1 MRKALSLIVIAS
13 ALSAVS
19 CDSDDDTQS
28 GGNVTAPATYVF
40 ERNGTSTVSFSG
52 QTARIKMAEELISAM
67 KDFAVTDVTMLE
79 MYRNETATGG
89 DANPFADAALNAET
103 KSVKSKAGA
112 SRDFFST
119 NATEAAEIKADFE
132 TWITAQVSEV
142 FPNENQLAS
151 AGVAGQ
157 IADGSSTRYVNGK
170 GLEYNQAVNKGLIG
184 ALMLDQML
192 NNYLGTSVLDEASNI
207 EDNNNGTLSG
217 TSNYTTME
225 HKWDEAYGY
234 LFGNADNTAAPMSE
248 LGGSDSFLNK
258 YLGRVE
264 GDSDFVGIA
273 QEVYDALKLGRA
285 AIVAQNYTVRD
296 EQAAIVRQKL
306 SEVIAIRAVYYLQ
319 QGKNAMADQQFGTA
333 FHDLSEGFGFLYSLR
348 FTRNPSTANSYFS
361 KSEVD
366 GFINDLYGSTN
377 GFWDL
382 DAATLDAI
390 SNDIAAK
397 FDFTVAEAGS

>member
-1 MRKALSLIVIAS
+1 MRRNNLTIIAFIAALFIYSCSESEDLQP
-13 ALSAVS
+13 AV
-19 CDSDDDTQS
+19 D
-28 GGNVTAPATYVF
+28 APTTYSF
-40 ERNGTSTVSFSG
+40 ERDGATTVSFTG

-67 KDFAVTDVTMLE
+67 KNFSTTDTRLLE

-89 DANPFADAALNAET
+89 DANPFDDSELNTES
-103 KSVKSKAGA
+103 KSVKSKTGA
-112 SRDFFST
+112 SRDFFSS

-132 TWITAQVSEV
+132 TWISGQVDEV
-142 FPNENQLAS
+142 YPAENQLAEL
-151 AGVAGQ
+151 GKPGQ
-157 IADGSSTRYVNGK
+157 LADGSSTRYINVK
-170 GLEYNQAVNKGLIG
+170 GLEYDQAVGKSLIG

-192 NNYLGTSVLDEASNI
+192 NNYLSTSVLDEASNI
-207 EDNNNGTLSG
+207 EDNDGEVLSG

-234 LFGNADNTAAPMSE
+234 LFGTASNAAAPMSE
-248 LGGSDSFLNK
+248 LGSSDSFLNK

-264 GDSDFVGIA
+264 GDEDFAGIA

-285 AIVAQNYTVRD
+285 AIVAKDYTVRD
-296 EQAAIVRQKL
+296 AQAAIIRQKL

-319 QGKNAMADQQFGTA
+319 QGKNALADQQFGTA

-348 FTRNPSTANSYFS
+348 FTRNPATSNSYFS

-382 DAATLDAI
+382 DGATLDAV
-390 SNDIAAK
+390 SEAIAAK
-397 FDFTVAEAGS
+397 FDFTVDQAGS